1 MCGTSIHS
9 STVDE
14 ILQTVLSLSWT
25 RIHHYTALHTQL
37 VHHTIHAAASNEE
50 KAQRPSQ
57 VNSPEMDTPEQVAAA
72 KRYQQKR
79 LEARRKKEA
88 AQQREMQRLVEDR
101 RSMELELEER
111 RGSQAGAGRTD
122 SASSSEVEA
131 LMVKRVGRI
140 KKRYDKK
147 LAVLQE
153 ELDDLRED
161 FYYQRRQLVESA
173 MEQEKDSKLFEAIC
187 YSILPERDVRK
198 VL

>member
-1 MCGTSIHS
+1 
-9 STVDE
+9 
-14 ILQTVLSLSWT
+14 
-25 RIHHYTALHTQL
+25 
-37 VHHTIHAAASNEE
+37 
-50 KAQRPSQ
+50 

-101 RSMELELEER
+101 RSMELELEEL

>member
-1 MCGTSIHS
+1 
-9 STVDE
+9 
-14 ILQTVLSLSWT
+14 
-25 RIHHYTALHTQL
+25 
-37 VHHTIHAAASNEE
+37 
-50 KAQRPSQ
+50 
-57 VNSPEMDTPEQVAAA
+57 
-72 KRYQQKR
+72 
-79 LEARRKKEA
+79 
-88 AQQREMQRLVEDR
+88 
-101 RSMELELEER
+101 MELELEEL

-187 YSILPERDVRK
+187 YSILPEKDVRK

>member
-1 MCGTSIHS
+1 
-9 STVDE
+9 
-14 ILQTVLSLSWT
+14 
-25 RIHHYTALHTQL
+25 
-37 VHHTIHAAASNEE
+37 
-50 KAQRPSQ
+50 
-57 VNSPEMDTPEQVAAA
+57 
-72 KRYQQKR
+72 
-79 LEARRKKEA
+79 
-88 AQQREMQRLVEDR
+88 
-101 RSMELELEER
+101 
-111 RGSQAGAGRTD
+111 
-122 SASSSEVEA
+122 VEA

>member
-1 MCGTSIHS
+1 MRYCRLFS
-9 STVDE
+9 
-14 ILQTVLSLSWT
+14 LSLSLS
-25 RIHHYTALHTQL
+25 RIHHYTALYTQL

-101 RSMELELEER
+101 RSMELELEEL